1 MTARDVEKD
10 RLNGISNGMQLGC
23 KLPDDEQ
30 ICPNDCECIYWDC
43 VITTPIPCENL
54 TITTIPKKCPECEN
68 PMTLADEE
76 IEGQGK
82 TWLCQECKVHI
93 PYGLVTVTMI
103 EGLLETVTVN
113 NKEVDWTMEELDK
126 YGNAKETRKC
136 DLCGKPHENDGVGSV
151 CPGCINPP
159 EPCEDCG
166 GEGWIVTQQFHKPGV
181 KDGTVDVERCDQC
194 QKFQNDD
201 EARNAFAKKSLMA
214 FWNNRLREAIKLEHA
229 TYCLDEPIEDCKKHG
244 VQLEELDDPET

>member
-10 RLNGISNGMQLGC
+10 RLNGITNGVQLGC
-23 KLPDDEQ
+23 KLPDDKQ
-30 ICPNDCECIYWDC
+30 ICPNDCQCVYWDP

-54 TITTIPKKCPECEN
+54 TLTPVQRCPECNEL
-68 PMTLADEE
+68 MTLADEE

-103 EGLLETVTVN
+103 EGLIETVTVN
-113 NKEVDWTMEELDK
+113 NKEVDWTVDEQDK
-126 YGNAKETRKC
+126 YG
-136 DLCGKPHENDGVGSV
+136 
-151 CPGCINPP
+151 
-159 EPCEDCG
+159 EPKLCEDCG
-166 GEGWIVTQQFHKPGV
+166 GDGWKITQIFGKEGV

-201 EARNAFAKKSLMA
+201 EARRAFIQHT
-214 FWNNRLREAIKLEHA
+214 IKDWDL
-229 TYCLDEPIEDCKKHG
+229 
-244 VQLEELDDPET
+244 